1 MDGLFRMV
9 AISLEVILLVALL
22 GFMLL
27 GLWLMILDLGL
38 KEKYRRVIIM
48 LLITVGSFITV
59 FFIAHLI
66 AFYPTI

>member
-1 MDGLFRMV
+1 MV